1 MKYIL
6 RKIIAFSKKSRY
18 RKFILIPIIILDS
31 HDDKIFSVFLK
42 KNLCTQR
49 EILGFTDQSFFVKIV
64 FTKIL
69 KFS

>member
-1 MKYIL
+1 MNHGSFFQGKDSL
-6 RKIIAFSKKSRY
+6 QLY
-18 RKFILIPIIILDS
+18 RFQ
-31 HDDKIFSVFLK
+31 FLK
-42 KNLCTQR
+42 MNHLLAETRTQR

>member
-1 MKYIL
+1 MVFTLIDQGDLK
-6 RKIIAFSKKSRY
+6 RY
-18 RKFILIPIIILDS
+18 
-31 HDDKIFSVFLK
+31 
-42 KNLCTQR
+42 TQR